1 MDLKKLVRTVPD
13 FPKKGIMFRD
23 ITTILQDPDGLHES
37 ICQLQEVIKDIDY
50 DVIVGPE
57 SRGFI
62 FGVPL
67 AFAEHKGFVP
77 VRKPGKLPAAVYS
90 QEYDLE
96 YGTATLELHKDAL
109 KPGQRVLVADDLLAT
124 GGTAEAIIKLIE
136 QTGAKVVG
144 FTFVVELTDLGGRE
158 KLKDYE
164 VRTLV
169 QFEGE

>member
-1 MDLKKLVRTVPD
+1 M
-13 FPKKGIMFRD
+13 
-23 ITTILQDPDGLHES
+23 
-37 ICQLQEVIKDIDY
+37 
-50 DVIVGPE
+50 
-57 SRGFI
+57 
-62 FGVPL
+62 PL

-109 KPGQRVLVADDLLAT
+109 KPGQKVLVADDLLAT

-158 KLKDYE
+158 RLKDYE

-169 QFEGE
+169 QYEGE